1 MYYFLSISYIMPGSM
16 TRRVKRGGAKKPR
29 SSAKRSYRKRVK
41 ASRCRGKRASSC
53 RQAPGCKY
61 SMGKKRSF
69 CRKSRNTRRK
79 GRKSSGSK
87 SRKR

>member
-1 MYYFLSISYIMPGSM
+1 M

-41 ASRCRGKRASSC
+41 TSKCRGKRASSC
-53 RQAPGCKY
+53 RQAPGCKM

>member
-1 MYYFLSISYIMPGSM
+1 MPGSK

-29 SSAKRSYRKRVK
+29 SSAKRSYRRRVK
-41 ASRCRGKRASSC
+41 GSRCRGKRASSC
-53 RQAPGCKY
+53 RQAPGCKM

-69 CRKSRNTRRK
+69 CRKTRNARRGK
-79 GRKSSGSK
+79 RRSSGSSK